1 MWKPIIDKMKYK
13 SESER
18 LEDAEGLRMDKSV
31 TYGSKDF
38 EANRKIYE
46 TKRMKPIWVRMKC
59 NHHLL
64 YCGNGYLGWKKWW
77 VCEKC
82 GHLETF

>member
-1 MWKPIIDKMKYK
+1 M
-13 SESER
+13 
-18 LEDAEGLRMDKSV
+18 AKSV
-31 TYGSKDF
+31 TYGSEDF
-38 EANRKIYE
+38 EANRNIYE
-46 TKRMKPIWVRMKC
+46 NMKIKPIWVRMKC

-64 YCGNGYLGWKKWW
+64 YCGNGYRGYQKWW

>member
-1 MWKPIIDKMKYK
+1 MQKPIIDKMKYK

-18 LEDAEGLRMDKSV
+18 LEDAEGLRMAKSV

-64 YCGNGYLGWKKWW
+64 YCGNGYRGWQKWW